1 MPWCATTVVRLLVV
15 DDDAGVVQTFAH
27 MLRLEGYEVL
37 TALDAATALRA
48 AEAFHPDAL
57 LLDLRMPHIDGVALL
72 RELRQHADQRAT
84 PVAIVT
90 GDYFVDDTTLRELQ
104 ELGAQMYYKPLWFA
118 DLIKIIQ
125 QLLPAPR

>member
-1 MPWCATTVVRLLVV
+1 LVRLLIV
-15 DDDAGVVQTFAH
+15 DDDAGVVQTFAR
-27 MLRLEGYEVL
+27 MLRLEGYEVV
-37 TALDAATALRA
+37 TALNVEAALRA
-48 AEAFHPDAL
+48 MEAFHPDAL
-57 LLDLRMPHIDGVALL
+57 LLDLRMPQIDGIALL
-72 RELRQHADQRAT
+72 REMRSHVDQRDT

-118 DLIKIIQ
+118 DLINIIQ